1 MSSDDSVVPLSEA
14 IADYGGDH
22 GADGRCSWSEGD
34 DLEHEE
40 SSAQERLA
48 WSLQQRASSRAAL
61 ALELAAWP
69 WALGPATANA
79 SGLGDGG
86 LAALPRGDPDAWAAL
101 LRAAWLRPRLALPA
115 AADAWA
121 RAAPWARAALAFG
134 DVPAAAWREI
144 LATTARRPSCSGGG
158 PGRAP
163 APAAGRG
170 AAEGAGA
177 IARVLES
184 AVAARDA
191 PGVRAAC
198 ALAVAALRA
207 PASAVSGNGGP
218 RARARQRSRAS
229 SRTATATSTTTR
241 RSSARPNGRRAR
253 PRPGR
258 KKVGASGGGA
268 APGAAARVRES
279 SAESPDEDK
288 ADEEADRRE
297 QDLLGLAARTRA
309 PDGERAF
316 LDKACP
322 GRGAPLPSYAAV
334 ARPSRARASATRVV
348 GVVFRGLDDAT
359 CAWLRDLGGAAG
371 DLKAGRCVGL
381 KAAALASDPACA
393 DRCATP
399 LVASLKQRQATATM
413 RGALG
418 LGPAGWRLR
427 DASAGGVSLA
437 PRDDAEDAAEDVFVE
452 VASSK
457 TTRCRRGRGVARDA
471 HALRKAL
478 ARLHGACACDGSSR
492 RASARCC
499 PASRPRG
506 SAGRGRRAPP
516 ALEFGGNEAWC
527 AFARRQRTG
536 SGASRSCAGRR
547 RTRARTSL
555 PWPGRRPMR
564 WTCAATPGGATRARR
579 PPSTSSGSGGVG
591 GVALRQLAAR
601 AARARRLQRS
611 DRGDT
616 LGEYRLKLWLSRLLS
631 DAARRAG
638 DRDPSSAQSGD
649 GGGGAAAALMLQ
661 MLGPNLADAAAAA
674 ACRRL
679 ADAGAVVDGE
689 GAFPLFDAA
698 KNGRARLAAALLE
711 ASAPRA
717 AGRASPAKGAK
728 TPVPKLRFSD
738 EPATPAP
745 KRDDAAPPPPVVVGR
760 SEYERARPR
769 VVARAAGCAAV
780 LLSLLDVVGPKRAAR
795 EARGALSAAEDAL
808 GLRDAD
814 GRNRRRRAPRRASR
828 AAPWAG
834 DGPPDLAGLGAA
846 VRASLEERFPE
857 QAAAVLGSGRRRVA
871 RAEAV
876 AGGSVHGRSDAAAA
890 AAARAVVADA
900 LGGGRG
906 LGRAPCAPLSTL
918 RPDAH
923 RDRAFRWAPL
933 QAATKLSR
941 AGSNRLSVAVAGAGS
956 DPRAAC
962 RARFDAEPA
971 APPLLASLILSAA
984 GGGAP
989 RRLEALL
996 DAAVASPSWSLR
1008 EAVGCGPTDRRFD
1021 GHWRDGGGGT
1031 ALHAACASGCADGA
1045 AALARAFLKHD
1056 PAYAARLP
1064 SLPDALGQSPL
1075 GACADRGGDG
1085 AGALRRRAARARR
1098 GPGRPRQ
1105 VACDDA
1111 RSPLNSILRLGEAPV
1126 AAERS
1131 GRVAAIDC
1139 AELSGSS
1146 AGASPPFAI
1155 TPAPPRASRF
1165 ESPATAVA
1173 GAPIPAS
1180 RRARR
1185 TRGAGP
1191 RAAATSTSS
1200 SAAASTAPRARTG
1213 RRPRLDYRG
1222 RADAKLSFARAGAY
1236 VLRAKVLGPRGL
1248 ALLKQG
1254 GRWAREAVAVSDPVA
1269 ISVAAGPPETAKEL
1283 TLSLRKGRVA
1293 VEDAKACARKLA
1305 EDASFLSGAAG
1316 DYRWFAEVAPATPGQ
1331 AALRA
1336 SSDAFK
1342 VKCSYAAEYAVFTE
1356 GPVVA
1361 GRGGRLGVAPVDRAG
1376 NVVEAHAP
1384 ARVHVEVWATSVA
1397 LPPDAHPRA
1406 VEMGETRANGVLELA
1421 RVTAARAKVD
1431 KLGERLLADLKRERD
1446 KGALSSPRKE
1456 ALLVWETVFD
1466 AAGATFADAP
1476 RRLGGLAGPHRA
1488 TRELHIA
1495 VTAGPPAALDVA
1507 LPKGLFECD
1516 ERVRARV
1523 RVVDK
1528 LGNLCSGTHYTAF
1541 VTLELYEVREDP
1553 AKRETVTEDDADE
1566 AEHDTTQV
1574 DAPATDAPLPGGE
1587 RGRRFEGGGEEE
1599 RRAEVTA
1606 AAVNAA
1612 KKREKPPAKFLL
1624 GTKRQFPAVAAA
1636 KGPLGKEAAK
1646 HKGLDTVDGVA
1657 DFAGVD
1663 ARCAGAGA
1671 YCVVARGKVWL
1682 AGGKASVDVCGAS
1695 PLFDVVNGP
1704 PAKISRAHASKAV
1717 FPPPDD
1723 RLLVAEELWTSVL
1736 PTFKVTDAAGHVVRA
1751 SDAAPFTIY
1760 LTIMRCASENVD
1772 GDATER
1778 VRHAAAIAKLQEE
1791 QRLTRT
1797 WCPMLLGI
1805 TAKTFKASPEGLAAF
1820 DASEELAAPLPGRYR
1835 LKASLMTRS
1844 GDMGEWAHVAR
1855 CFSRPFDVVPPLDWL
1870 DDDQRPDDPAAPR
1883 TMPKENPWLA
1893 NACWFHATEEEVAH
1907 ITETLAKIEKT
1918 EKEIAELTER
1928 KRVAEEKTARNLDRW
1943 AAEKAAAT
1951 AAGRALVDQWL
1962 ERTGGKKKEYAP
1974 KPSEDR
1980 PGFKSYDPPHAG
1992 LRVDQEK
1999 QRCLALARYKFILK
2013 KDLEEVKADLKK
2025 QKALAQERK
2034 KKLPFSKPPAKTKDD
2049 EADDDFDPEEPVK
2062 HMDDLACGLIPRDV
2076 IEKLV
2081 DDPNLPGR
2089 PAAAYGACDK
2099 REALSG
2105 DRGAQ
2110 ARQRRRRPRTSRTRR
2125 AARRATAPTPR
2136 PCAAPVSR
2144 AKPSSRR
2151 TTSASFI
2158 RQCRQC
2164 RGAKDDKKLKHSLQV
2179 NLGGYD
2185 HVKRLAAEALVSAAE
2200 RVDAILGKH
2209 RARDWAEVGDR
2220 RRVHADRAQ
2229 KQMIGGD
2236 DPSPSGRAAPSTT
2249 SSPTTCAFNHK
2260 ARRRHFRKLPSGHA
2274 CDGRFLESPTTD
2286 KGVPTGPLYSRA
2298 AVSFADPLALVAF
2311 FDALADPDRRS
2322 RDAGGRGRDD
2332 GPAVHFDVLAL
2343 YNGLRSE
2350 TAAEHADHEHADR
2363 KRAKSFT
2370 ARNGARRRRVSRL
2383 VRLLILGAA
2392 VYLCACLYFGAAA
2405 SYGDTTAM
2413 RGGAAAAAPRALES
2427 PTAKEAAPVPENED
2441 PRAQNKDLHAENE
2454 DLRERL
2460 AAAEASLELAKSRAL
2475 EPAPRAL
2482 EPARASYG
2490 DTTAMRGGAAAAPR
2504 VLTAR
2509 EGRAPRS
2516 LDVYLIVA
2524 GVQKC
2529 GTSDTPPQLPRRTKL
2544 MGPAV
2549 TARVSRTTKSIMG
2562 PPMPVA
2568 TADNAAVGRREG
2580 REARALIAD
2589 FFTSELQQWLKR
2601 LPRRYVL
2608 NNETLD
2614 AYRRDFK
2621 PLAIAEGPKTR
2632 ALEIAD
2638 ASGEAL
2644 PWLHFEKTP
2653 SYYDCAD
2660 SALMRATLPNA
2671 RVAFILRDP
2680 VARLWS
2686 GYFHMHETRIRVAAR
2701 RAAWTAKSA
2710 PRGDSRHWPAD
2721 VAYDMYDANVSRA
2734 LAADFDASLA
2744 RALALRGLGA
2754 DHRECLPRPRGA
2766 RPDSAR
2772 RANRR

>member
-1 MSSDDSVVPLSEA
+1 
-14 IADYGGDH
+14 
-22 GADGRCSWSEGD
+22 
-34 DLEHEE
+34 
-40 SSAQERLA
+40 
-48 WSLQQRASSRAAL
+48 
-61 ALELAAWP
+61 
-69 WALGPATANA
+69 
-79 SGLGDGG
+79 
-86 LAALPRGDPDAWAAL
+86 
-101 LRAAWLRPRLALPA
+101 
-115 AADAWA
+115 
-121 RAAPWARAALAFG
+121 
-134 DVPAAAWREI
+134 
-144 LATTARRPSCSGGG
+144 
-158 PGRAP
+158 
-163 APAAGRG
+163 
-170 AAEGAGA
+170 
-177 IARVLES
+177 
-184 AVAARDA
+184 
-191 PGVRAAC
+191 
-198 ALAVAALRA
+198 
-207 PASAVSGNGGP
+207 
-218 RARARQRSRAS
+218 
-229 SRTATATSTTTR
+229 
-241 RSSARPNGRRAR
+241 
-253 PRPGR
+253 
-258 KKVGASGGGA
+258 
-268 APGAAARVRES
+268 
-279 SAESPDEDK
+279 
-288 ADEEADRRE
+288 
-297 QDLLGLAARTRA
+297 
-309 PDGERAF
+309 
-316 LDKACP
+316 
-322 GRGAPLPSYAAV
+322 
-334 ARPSRARASATRVV
+334 
-348 GVVFRGLDDAT
+348 
-359 CAWLRDLGGAAG
+359 
-371 DLKAGRCVGL
+371 
-381 KAAALASDPACA
+381 
-393 DRCATP
+393 
-399 LVASLKQRQATATM
+399 M

-457 TTRCRRGRGVARDA
+457 TTRCRRGRGVARQA

-478 ARLHGACACDGSSR
+478 ARLHGACACDGEL
-492 RASARCC
+492 AARLGEVLPCLAAARLRWPRPP
-499 PASRPRG
+499 PAH
-506 SAGRGRRAPP
+506 GRRPWS
-516 ALEFGGNEAWC
+516 LGGNEAWC
-527 AFARRQRTG
+527 AFDAPAHRLRREPKLRRSSSDARANVFAMAKDDGRCVGDGRGDASRVAPPGDASPERCCDLDAVDVRRDARRG
-536 SGASRSCAGRR
+536 D
-547 RTRARTSL
+547 
-555 PWPGRRPMR
+555 
-564 WTCAATPGGATRARR
+564 
-579 PPSTSSGSGGVG
+579 
-591 GVALRQLAAR
+591 AR
-601 AARARRLQRS
+601 AEAAVDELRFRSAWTTWLCGSSRPERRAALGAYNGS

-649 GGGGAAAALMLQ
+649 GGGGAARRLLMLQ

-698 KNGRARLAAALLE
+698 KNGRALAAALLE
-711 ASAPRA
+711 AGAPPRAPPGECLVGAARSARAFELAEELQAAGAKRSLPWPDPARGPGAVWPGCDPDDLAPAEDVDAEEDEDEEEDGGPPDTTLPWEWVPDSAAAVRALAKAGCDVRAGGDALLHHCVRYRLLDAAEALLEAGCDANARDGANLTPLHYACSARRRRRRAAQRGDDDGASDDEAALERARGRAAWPRPRGRRLTVPEGSLRDHRRRRRARRAPAARA
-717 AGRASPAKGAK
+717 AGRLDRGAAAARGRGGAARGGDAAATKSAAPDALDLFEASPAKGAK

-760 SEYERARPR
+760 REYGAALVHA

-814 GRNRRRRAPRRASR
+814 GRNRRRRAPRR
-828 AAPWAG
+828 G
-834 DGPPDLAGLGAA
+834 
-846 VRASLEERFPE
+846 
-857 QAAAVLGSGRRRVA
+857 VA
-871 RAEAV
+871 RR
-876 AGGSVHGRSDAAAA
+876 G
-890 AAARAVVADA
+890 A
-900 LGGGRG
+900 LGGRRPAGPRG
-906 LGRAPCAPLSTL
+906 
-918 RPDAH
+918 
-923 RDRAFRWAPL
+923 
-933 QAATKLSR
+933 
-941 AGSNRLSVAVAGAGS
+941 
-956 DPRAAC
+956 PR
-962 RARFDAEPA
+962 R
-971 APPLLASLILSAA
+971 
-984 GGGAP
+984 GGAP
-989 RRLEALL
+989 RRRGREPVLEPAGGRRLRPDGPAL
-996 DAAVASPSWSLR
+996 
-1008 EAVGCGPTDRRFD
+1008 RRPLA
-1021 GHWRDGGGGT
+1021 RRARRT

-1075 GACADRGGDG
+1075 GACADRAGGDDAGRARCVAALLALG
-1085 AGALRRRAARARR
+1085 ADPTPATCACGATRGPWRASWPPASARAAGVERRRSTSASAAARR
-1098 GPGRPRQ
+1098 GPRASCSRAAPTRRCPSSSARRRGDDVSARDWALGSGDTAATWRRAVAAYVLDAPRDVSSAE

-1139 AELSGSS
+1139 AELRARVLSFDPSDAHRAAPPLPRPVAEAIARAFATCAGAATASRSPSRQVSRVQARALVDAPHGPRLALGRADETSGVSAALARRAVRREARGRQKLDS
-1146 AGASPPFAI
+1146 AGFERAVRFLLGAFAPLAE
-1155 TPAPPRASRF
+1155 TQDGCPV
-1165 ESPATAVA
+1165 AVA
-1173 GAPIPAS
+1173 LEQRDRTGAWVPSDALGGDARSVVDGGVAFGRDGAALTVPEKFRGT
-1180 RRARR
+1180 RRARVAGDGR
-1185 TRGAGP
+1185 RGRAHPGLAARATDTRGRP
-1191 RAAATSTSS
+1191 
-1200 SAAASTAPRARTG
+1200 ARCGDEHVVICCRVDGAKGEDWT
-1213 RRPRLDYRG
+1213 PPAKLDYRG

-1269 ISVAAGPPETAKEL
+1269 ISVAAGPPETAKVRLRDDQRTMLAGAPLPTPAVDVLDAFGNVCEDFIGKATLSARRVAAAKPPNLVTARAPPPRKAGPQEL

-1466 AAGATFADAP
+1466 AARGATFADAP
-1476 RRLGGLAGPHRA
+1476 ASVFERAGSYVAKVHANISKASGASPRLSAKAGPHRA
-1488 TRELHIA
+1488 TRELTIA

-1574 DAPATDAPLPGGE
+1574 DAPATDAPLPEAASGAAVSK
-1587 RGRRFEGGGEEE
+1587 EEAKKSAAL
-1599 RRAEVTA
+1599 AEVAA

-1704 PAKISRAHASKAV
+1704 PAKISFAPDASKAV

-1844 GDMGEWAHVAR
+1844 GDMGEWTHVAR

-1870 DDDQRPDDPAAPR
+1870 DDDQRPADPAAPR

-1918 EKEIAELTER
+1918 EQEIAELTER
-1928 KRVAEEKTARNLDRW
+1928 KRAAEEKTARNLDRW

-2049 EADDDFDPEEPVK
+2049 DEADDFDPEEPVK

-2099 REALSG
+2099 REALDAVTAALRRG
-2105 DRGAQ
+2105 RAAPDAAADLEDEARCAARDGAYAAAVRGAGE
-2110 ARQRRRRPRTSRTRR
+2110 SRKAVVEAHDFLR
-2125 AARRATAPTPR
+2125 
-2136 PCAAPVSR
+2136 
-2144 AKPSSRR
+2144 
-2151 TTSASFI
+2151 ASFI

-2164 RGAKDDKKLKHSLQV
+2164 RDAKDDKKLKHSLQV

-2209 RARDWAEVGDR
+2209 RARACVE
-2220 RRVHADRAQ
+2220 
-2229 KQMIGGD
+2229 I
-2236 DPSPSGRAAPSTT
+2236 
-2249 SSPTTCAFNHK
+2249 NHW
-2260 ARRRHFRKLPSGHA
+2260 
-2274 CDGRFLESPTTD
+2274 
-2286 KGVPTGPLYSRA
+2286 
-2298 AVSFADPLALVAF
+2298 
-2311 FDALADPDRRS
+2311 
-2322 RDAGGRGRDD
+2322 
-2332 GPAVHFDVLAL
+2332 
-2343 YNGLRSE
+2343 
-2350 TAAEHADHEHADR
+2350 
-2363 KRAKSFT
+2363 
-2370 ARNGARRRRVSRL
+2370 
-2383 VRLLILGAA
+2383 
-2392 VYLCACLYFGAAA
+2392 FG
-2405 SYGDTTAM
+2405 
-2413 RGGAAAAAPRALES
+2413 
-2427 PTAKEAAPVPENED
+2427 
-2441 PRAQNKDLHAENE
+2441 
-2454 DLRERL
+2454 
-2460 AAAEASLELAKSRAL
+2460 
-2475 EPAPRAL
+2475 
-2482 EPARASYG
+2482 
-2490 DTTAMRGGAAAAPR
+2490 
-2504 VLTAR
+2504 
-2509 EGRAPRS
+2509 
-2516 LDVYLIVA
+2516 
-2524 GVQKC
+2524 
-2529 GTSDTPPQLPRRTKL
+2529 
-2544 MGPAV
+2544 
-2549 TARVSRTTKSIMG
+2549 G
-2562 PPMPVA
+2562 PPP
-2568 TADNAAVGRREG
+2568 NFR
-2580 REARALIAD
+2580 
-2589 FFTSELQQWLKR
+2589 
-2601 LPRRYVL
+2601 
-2608 NNETLD
+2608 TL
-2614 AYRRDFK
+2614 Y
-2621 PLAIAEGPKTR
+2621 
-2632 ALEIAD
+2632 
-2638 ASGEAL
+2638 
-2644 PWLHFEKTP
+2644 
-2653 SYYDCAD
+2653 
-2660 SALMRATLPNA
+2660 
-2671 RVAFILRDP
+2671 
-2680 VARLWS
+2680 
-2686 GYFHMHETRIRVAAR
+2686 
-2701 RAAWTAKSA
+2701 
-2710 PRGDSRHWPAD
+2710 
-2721 VAYDMYDANVSRA
+2721 
-2734 LAADFDASLA
+2734 
-2744 RALALRGLGA
+2744 LG
-2754 DHRECLPRPRGA
+2754 
-2766 RPDSAR
+2766 
-2772 RANRR
+2772 